1 MLMLQENFIETLAQR
16 LREALPGPAKQY
28 EMASLRRIS
37 ELNLTESPDYST
49 AKQAAVLNLLHYADG
64 AWRTIL
70 IRRAEHPEDRHSGQV
85 SFPGGKFELSDESLA
100 ATALR
105 EVEEEIGVPAGRIR
119 LLGQMTHLY
128 IPVSN
133 FLVHPFVGVLDGLPD
148 FRFQEGEVVGVLRP
162 ALQDFIHPE
171 RRKVTDL
178 QIAPNLTLKEVPY
191 FDVDGYVVWGATAM
205 MLNEFLAI
213 L

>member
-1 MLMLQENFIETLAQR
+1 MLLLQDNFIETLEQR
-16 LREALPGPAKQY
+16 LSNTLPGVAKQY

-37 ELNLTESPDYST
+37 ELNLAEQPDYSG
-49 AKQAAVLNLLHYADG
+49 AKQAAVMNLLHYADG

-105 EVEEEIGVPAGRIR
+105 EVEEEIGVPATRIR
-119 LLGQMTHLY
+119 LLGQMTSLY

-133 FLVHPFVGVLDGLPD
+133 FLVHPFVGVLDGSPD
-148 FRFQEGEVVGVLRP
+148 FRFQEGEVVGVLQP
-162 ALQDFIHPE
+162 ALADFKHPE

-178 QIAPNLTLKEVPY
+178 QIAPNLLLREVPY
-191 FDVDGYVVWGATAM
+191 FDVEGYVVWGATAM